1 MNRVYNLEDLDFIR
15 NQSRVLTD
23 AKLTEVF
30 NEQFGKAVS
39 FTAMRKLRQRLGI
52 VKKHGRPVKKID
64 S

>member
-1 MNRVYNLEDLDFIR
+1 MNRVYNLEELDFIR

-52 VKKHGRPVKKID
+52 VKKHGRPVKKTD

>member
-1 MNRVYNLEDLDFIR
+1 MNRVYSSEELDFIR
-15 NQSRVLTD
+15 NQSRVMTD
-23 AKLTEVF
+23 AKLTETF

>member
-1 MNRVYNLEDLDFIR
+1 MNRVYNLEELDFIR
-15 NQSRVLTD
+15 NQSRVMTD

>member
-1 MNRVYNLEDLDFIR
+1 MNRVYNLEELDFIR
-15 NQSRVLTD
+15 NQSRVMTD

-52 VKKHGRPVKKID
+52 VKKHGRPVKKIA

>member
-1 MNRVYNLEDLDFIR
+1 MNRVYNLEELDFIR
-15 NQSRVLTD
+15 NQSRVMTD

-30 NEQFGKAVS
+30 NEQFAKAVS

-52 VKKHGRPVKKID
+52 VKKHGRPVKKTD